1 MITFF
6 RSALFLIC
14 LSVGISCFAASAD
27 NERVT
32 LNLKDADIT
41 AFIGVVGE
49 VTGKTFII
57 DPRVKGKVTIISQ
70 HPMAQNEVYQ
80 VFLSTLKV
88 HGYTAVEAAGAI
100 KVIPIGNVKEDVTTV
115 ATARNPG
122 SGDEYVTRIIQLNQ
136 VSAFQILPLIKPM
149 AGKEAHLA
157 AYAPSNAL
165 IIVDRAENV
174 QRIVNVVNKI
184 DKSSKEDVEVIPL
197 KYASAKDVL
206 RVLQQMDK
214 PISAADIVPDKAV
227 QFVAVER
234 TNSILVSGSQTARL
248 RIRAVIAQLDTE
260 IASNT
265 SNIKV
270 IYLHN
275 AKAVDLVKVLDGMK
289 PSISTPSVAGKP
301 VAGTAAAT
309 KDASNI
315 NIQADEAT
323 NSLVISAQPDVMRS
337 LEKVI
342 KKLDI
347 RRAQVLVEA
356 IIVEITQN
364 RSEELGIQWLF
375 GGPKVLQGGTVFPG
389 SSGPNPIAIAAAASG
404 NSADLATALAGI
416 TGLNIGA
423 GHVGS
428 NGMSFGALL
437 HAISTDDGANVLSTP
452 SIITMDNEEASIMVG
467 QEVPFVTGST
477 TANNTNPF
485 QTITREQVGIK
496 LTVLPQIN
504 EGNAVRLGITQE
516 VSSVTEKVEAQDL
529 VTNKRE
535 IKTTVFVEDG
545 ATIVLG
551 GLISEDQTE
560 NQQKVPLLGDVPVFG
575 QLFKSTVSRKLKSNL
590 LVFIRPTIIRSA
602 ERLDEIS
609 GRKYSYIR
617 QQQLD
622 LQEEGVALMAD
633 ETSPVLPEWNS
644 SEILPWRVNIK

>member
-1 MITFF
+1 MTTFF
-6 RSALFLIC
+6 RSVLFLAG
-14 LSVGISCFAASAD
+14 LLAMPFLALAED
-27 NERVT
+27 ERVT

-70 HPMAQNEVYQ
+70 HPMAKNEVYQ

-88 HGYTAVEAAGAI
+88 HGYTAVETAGATKI
-100 KVIPIGNVKEDVTTV
+100 IPIGNVKEDVMTL
-115 ATARNPG
+115 ATAQSPG
-122 SGDEYVTRIIQLNQ
+122 FGDEYVTRILQLKQ

-174 QRIVNVVNKI
+174 QRIADVVSKI
-184 DKSSKEDVEVIPL
+184 DKSSQEDVEVIPL
-197 KYASAKDVL
+197 TYASAKDVL
-206 RVLQQMDK
+206 RILQQMDK
-214 PISAADIVPDKAV
+214 PSSAADIVPDKAV

-234 TNSILVSGSQTARL
+234 TNSILVSGSQSARL

-260 IASNT
+260 IASHT

-275 AKAVDLVKVLDGMK
+275 AKAIDLVKVLDGMK
-289 PSISTPSVAGKP
+289 TSISTPSVIGRP
-301 VAGTAAAT
+301 VAAGTAAAKET
-309 KDASNI
+309 SDI

-342 KKLDI
+342 QKLDI

-356 IIVEITQN
+356 IIVEITQT

-375 GGPKVLQGGTVFPG
+375 GGPKVLQGGAVFPG
-389 SSGPNPIAIAAAASG
+389 TGLNPVAVAAAAAG
-404 NSADLATALAGI
+404 NSDDLATALAGMR
-416 TGLNIGA
+416 GLNIGA
-423 GHVGS
+423 GHVSG
-428 NGMSFGALL
+428 NGMTFGALL
-437 HAISTDDGANVLSTP
+437 NAISTDDGANVLSTP
-452 SIITMDNEEASIMVG
+452 SLLTMDNEEASIMVG
-467 QEVPFVTGST
+467 QEVPFITGST
-477 TANNTNPF
+477 TADNNANPF
-485 QTITREQVGIK
+485 QTITRESVGVK

-504 EGNAVRLGITQE
+504 EGNGVRLAITQE
-516 VSSVTEKVEAQDL
+516 VSSVTAKAEAQDL
-529 VTNKRE
+529 ITNKRE

-551 GLISEDQTE
+551 GLISEDQSE
-560 NQQKVPLLGDVPVFG
+560 NHQKVPFLGDIPIVG
-575 QLFKSTVSRKLKSNL
+575 QLFRSTKSQKVKQNL
-590 LVFIRPTIIRSA
+590 LVFIRPTIIRSP

-622 LQEEGVALMAD
+622 LQKEGVALMPD
-633 ETSPVLPEWNS
+633 ESAPVLPLWNS
-644 SEILPWRVNIK
+644 AEILPWRTHKK

>member
-1 MITFF
+1 
-6 RSALFLIC
+6 